1 LYSLMVLCLFAL
13 LICYVAVMKGMVSP
27 VKKLHP
33 EDIEGASPGTGSG
46 AGAVGGGGE
55 AKMRSASPMQVRL
68 MQVMSSVEQAS
79 ESVLKVMVEQR
90 GRGAGVAADSK
101 DTAASFNGDAKGAGE
116 SSADRAGAVGGGSS
130 TPSRSKPNTRGHA
143 SPSSAAGAAGKYA
156 ADIKEVQML
165 PNHPLGGAGAGG
177 SRDPSIDEDDDL
189 EYTLDNW
196 LTQQKRGVTLRRKNG
211 PHAGVGSGAGT
222 GAGAGAGAGI
232 AGEDVPI
239 EDEALNG
246 YDTILH
252 NHPSNGAGAGGEGR
266 SQAKGGADE
275 GEVQDEGFD
284 FYVSGTFR
292 ADSREGYDDHDSN
305 DRDDSVSPV
314 YGRGDSTEE
323 GNAGPRTGAGGRGG
337 KKQDVV
343 RGKYMGNDVEVVGLQ
358 CMLAQALM
366 GEGDDDDN

>member
-1 LYSLMVLCLFAL
+1 
-13 LICYVAVMKGMVSP
+13 MKGMVSP

-33 EDIEGASPGTGSG
+33 EDSEGASPGTGSG
-46 AGAVGGGGE
+46 AGAGTGVGGGE

-79 ESVLKVMVEQR
+79 ESVLKVMAEQR
-90 GRGAGVAADSK
+90 GRGAGVGAGAGASGTAGASVAADSK
-101 DTAASFNGDAKGAGE
+101 DSAASSSGDTKGAGE
-116 SSADRAGAVGGGSS
+116 SSAERVGAVGGGSS

-143 SPSSAAGAAGKYA
+143 NPSSAAGAGKYA
-156 ADIKEVQML
+156 LDIKEVQML

-177 SRDPSIDEDDDL
+177 SRVPSIDEDDDL

-211 PHAGVGSGAGT
+211 PHAGTGS

-284 FYVSGTFR
+284 FYVSGTYR
-292 ADSREGYDDHDSN
+292 ADSGEGYDDRDSN
-305 DRDDSVSPV
+305 DRDDSISPV
-314 YGRGDSTEE
+314 YGSGRGDSTEE
-323 GNAGPRTGAGGRGG
+323 ENAGPKTGAGRSGG